1 MKKMNAILCA
11 LLSILCISLLS
22 CQVQTKALDENTI
35 HALNGEPIK
44 PGELDEFLK
53 HQMDSLQIPG
63 LSIAVIND
71 AEVVYSKTFGVV
83 KNDSIEKVSGTT
95 LFEAASM
102 SKSVFAYFVMKM
114 VEKGLL
120 DLDTPLYKYMP
131 YSDIEHDERYKLITA
146 RMALSHT
153 TGFPNWR
160 FQNEDG
166 KLDIKFTPG
175 TQFAYSGEGYEYLAK
190 VIAHL
195 TDRTLDNLDGLFQE
209 EVAQP
214 LEMKHSY
221 FTKNDYVVKYKAY
234 GHSGGEVVNNR
245 WYTDLTKFGAAHSLH
260 TNIDD
265 FSKFMIAIIEEKGLK
280 KDSFDEMLKEQVRLP
295 EGNSLRDD
303 FGFEAWG
310 LGFIRASTPYGVKI
324 AHGGMNPN
332 FQSYFMLLK
341 EKGFGFVFFTNTD
354 DGLEL
359 LAPLEKYL
367 LNGQSLT
374 VKRE

>member
-1 MKKMNAILCA
+1 MKKMNLMLCA
-11 LLSILCISLLS
+11 LLFINLLS
-22 CQVQTKALDENTI
+22 CQIQTKALDENSI
-35 HALNGEPIK
+35 QALNGEPLK
-44 PGELDEFLK
+44 PAELDEFLRY
-53 HQMDSLQIPG
+53 QMDSLNIPG

-71 AEVVYSKTFGVV
+71 AEVVYNKTFGIIR
-83 KNDSIEKVSGTT
+83 NDSIEKVSGTT

-102 SKSVFAYFVMKM
+102 SKSVFAYLVMKM

-153 TGFPNWR
+153 AGFPNWR
-160 FQNEDG
+160 FHNEDG

-175 TQFAYSGEGYEYLAK
+175 TQFSYSGEGYEYLAK

-195 TDRTLDNLDGLFQE
+195 TGRSLNNLDGLFQE

-221 FTKNDYVVKYKAY
+221 FTKNDFVVKHKAY
-234 GHSGGEVVNNR
+234 GHSGSEVVNNR
-245 WYTDLTKFGAAHSLH
+245 WYTDLTQFGAAHSLH
-260 TNIDD
+260 TNTDD
-265 FSKFMIAIIEEKGLK
+265 FSKFMIAIMEEQGLK
-280 KDSFDEMLKEQVRLP
+280 KENFNEMLKEQVHLP
-295 EGNSLRDD
+295 EGHGLRED

-354 DGLEL
+354 NGLEL
-359 LAPLEKYL
+359 LESLEKYL
-367 LNGQSLT
+367 LSGQRLPA
-374 VKRE
+374 KRE